1 VIVLDSGVLY
11 ASFDR
16 SDRWHER
23 SVALVRENRGKLIL
37 PAPVIPEVDY
47 LLGRRLGAAAR
58 LALYA
63 GINGSH
69 YFVVDLPR
77 DSYRRVD
84 ELNRQYPDLDL
95 GFVDAAVVAITGS
108 LGLKTIA
115 TTDRQHFA
123 PLATQLGLTLVPE

>member
-115 TTDRQHFA
+115 TTDRRHFG